1 MNEMMPVEPVA
12 PLDLNKE
19 VLASVAQFSSQLN
32 GLSYPQKS
40 WLLITVSYIFSI
52 TRSFVFSVSKWV
64 TLGYVE

>member
-1 MNEMMPVEPVA
+1 MMPVEPVA

-40 WLLITVSYIFSI
+40 GVINYRFIYIFHYAFFR
-52 TRSFVFSVSKWV
+52 T
-64 TLGYVE
+64 